1 MARFGWKESGI
12 AMLFRSPNK
21 RWLAAAVCAGA
32 LLAQQPTTF
41 RTNVNLVHMVATVK
55 NQTGE
60 LVGTMQQQDFE
71 LYDNGSHQEIRV
83 FDRTTAQPLSVALLV
98 DISGSTA
105 RSEEHTS
112 E

>member
-41 RTNVNLVHMVATVK
+41 RANVNLVHLVATVK
-55 NQTGE
+55 NQTGQ
-60 LVGTMQQQDFE
+60 LVGTLQKPDFE
-71 LYDNGSHQEIRV
+71 VYDNGSHQEVAV
-83 FDRTTAQPLSVALLV
+83 FERTTALPLSVALLV

-105 RSEEHTS
+105 KELK
-112 E
+112 